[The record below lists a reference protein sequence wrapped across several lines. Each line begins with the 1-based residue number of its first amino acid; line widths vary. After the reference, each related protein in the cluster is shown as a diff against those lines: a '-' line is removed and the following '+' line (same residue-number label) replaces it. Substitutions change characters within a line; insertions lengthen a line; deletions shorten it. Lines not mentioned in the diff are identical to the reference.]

1 MIVWKIKLNLDQREI
16 RKPGQYMNKSTD
28 DLTNKDGD
36 AEVSDVWRGELRY
49 YC

>member
-1 MIVWKIKLNLDQREI
+1 
-16 RKPGQYMNKSTD
+16 MNKSTD

-49 YC
+49 YCWKKKNILTYVNNLLLLYSWK